1 LAGIS
6 SLPTKRSVV
15 LVDDDEDILTVL
27 KRALELKN
35 YEVKA
40 FSDPV
45 KARDYLR
52 SVNSPQVLISDIRM
66 PGISGFELAREVG
79 NTHPEMKIMLL
90 TSFADKDTS
99 VYRFIITIITSSVL
113 IPFAIS
119 ASTALD
125 GKDQFSVRLLK
136 IGFLYTIVVAV
147 IFVILSYLGDIASV
161 LN

>member
-1 LAGIS
+1 M
-6 SLPTKRSVV
+6 PTKRSVV

-90 TSFADKDTS
+90 TSFEIERHEFHKVFPSTRIDALINKPIG
-99 VYRFIITIITSSVL
+99 VGRFIDAVNAL
-113 IPFAIS
+113 IVTERTKA
-119 ASTALD
+119 
-125 GKDQFSVRLLK
+125 
-136 IGFLYTIVVAV
+136 
-147 IFVILSYLGDIASV
+147 
-161 LN
+161 